1 MPPAVPTMTTTLTA
15 TMMTTMTTMTVMV
28 VKLML
33 MLMLI
38 AVVLVIIVVVV
49 MGASVVLRRLVIRSF
64 FAAQPTSPRRGL
76 LYTQNAPML
85 PSLLLNHRRAVGVEV
100 YRTMAR

>member
-28 VKLML
+28 VKL